1 MSERA
6 DRVARRAFI
15 AANHPDRGGDP
26 AAFVEGLGRLDAHR
40 LDSHRVDAHC
50 VDSHLIEQRLEQVDA
65 DGPTPEVYR
74 SRRIAPARW
83 VRRWRSARR
92 YGSRTLR

>member
-1 MSERA
+1 MSQQS

-40 LDSHRVDAHC
+40 LDSHR